1 MNEQEKFYESLED
14 SRRPVIIP
22 TNGADLPDGIY
33 DYVKKL
39 LFMEL
44 NGELYEPD
52 LIILPLTVDSE
63 HERESL
69 YGTFNYGCKEY
80 NVKYKKEMFNVII
93 ATND

>member
-1 MNEQEKFYESLED
+1 MNEKEKFYESLED
-14 SRRPVIIP
+14 SRRQVIIP
-22 TNGADLPDGIY
+22 TNVADLPTGIY

-44 NGELYEPD
+44 NSELYEPD
-52 LIILPLTVDSE
+52 LIVLPLTVDSE

-69 YGTFNYGCKEY
+69 YSTFNYGCKEY
-80 NVKYKKEMFNVII
+80 NVKYKKELFNVII